1 MKKFLKMFCIMIII
15 LMLLLTNF
23 SYATNE
29 ILDSLDTNTSK
40 SDLVKEEVL
49 RNLQT
54 ENQDGIMLINE
65 GTEVPISD
73 NIEIPTN
80 VIDNDIYLCEKDV
93 SINDEI
99 NGNVYIIAETVS
111 ISSDYLNGNV
121 FIMAKNATIDGT
133 IAGSIYVMGENINI
147 ATGSVNTIYA
157 IGKKVNLLENANVV
171 NDFKVS
177 AEELNINGNISRELN
192 AYVENINIGDKSE
205 YIAKGNVSYSGEYL
219 DPSEILNNVKI
230 EKHEKNE
237 EKIEQ
242 TKSIILANTIKSEIL
257 GVCSTAIII
266 LVIWFI
272 IKNKE
277 IAKVDN
283 YSKLIVNNI
292 STGFL
297 SLIIIPI
304 ISIILLCTIIGIPI
318 ALILITLYILALFIS
333 VPVASIKVAQII
345 YEKISSSNKALII
358 LYAVC
363 VYIIVKLISLVPIIG
378 GLINFLVV
386 LFGLGIMV
394 GVIFKSRKTVE
405 KNDNIIIEN
414 K

>member
-171 NDFKVS
+171 NDFK
-177 AEELNINGNISRELN
+177 E
-192 AYVENINIGDKSE
+192 IGR
-205 YIAKGNVSYSGEYL
+205 AHV
-219 DPSEILNNVKI
+219 
-230 EKHEKNE
+230 
-237 EKIEQ
+237 
-242 TKSIILANTIKSEIL
+242 
-257 GVCSTAIII
+257 
-266 LVIWFI
+266 
-272 IKNKE
+272 
-277 IAKVDN
+277 
-283 YSKLIVNNI
+283 
-292 STGFL
+292 
-297 SLIIIPI
+297 
-304 ISIILLCTIIGIPI
+304 
-318 ALILITLYILALFIS
+318 
-333 VPVASIKVAQII
+333 
-345 YEKISSSNKALII
+345 
-358 LYAVC
+358 
-363 VYIIVKLISLVPIIG
+363 
-378 GLINFLVV
+378 
-386 LFGLGIMV
+386 
-394 GVIFKSRKTVE
+394 
-405 KNDNIIIEN
+405 
-414 K
+414 